1 MFQRLLAILFL
12 MFIGVALVQCGR
24 RGTLT
29 GGPKDIDPP
38 VLLKAEPENMSINF
52 KAKKI
57 RLYFDEYIKL
67 QDVQEQLIVSPPL
80 KYLPDITPQGGAS
93 KYVEIKIKDTLRENT
108 TYTFNFGQ
116 SVQDNNE
123 GNPSRF
129 LTYVFSTGDYIDSL
143 QISGVVKDAFNKKA
157 DEFISVMLYEL
168 DTAYTDSTVFKRPP
182 NYITNTL
189 DSTVIFRLNN
199 LKEGNYALFAL
210 KDASKNNIFDQNSD
224 KIGFLKDTISLPTDS
239 TYLLTLFKEIPNY
252 ATAVPSFAA
261 KNKII
266 FGYFGGD
273 ETVAITPLTTLPDTV
288 NTLIK
293 KQYQKD
299 SIDFWFTPFEF
310 DSLVFTVANMK
321 QKVIDTFTVK
331 SRKVELDSLILTPNQ
346 RGSLTFNDTFHI
358 AGTTPLVA
366 TDSTKIKMINKDSLD
381 VALQTQLDTIAN
393 KVDFNFPLE
402 PNENYSLELL
412 PGAITDFFGETND
425 TLTYSLSTQSFADY
439 GNLTINVQGAVSY
452 PIIVQ
457 LTDGDGKVKLEIY
470 AEKEQPFE
478 FNNLEPATYLI
489 RVIEDR
495 NANRKWDT
503 GNFLKNLQPEKV
515 RYYPEEIEI
524 RANWEKI
531 ETFILR
537 E

>member
-1 MFQRLLAILFL
+1 MLRRLLALLFL
-12 MFIGVALVQCGR
+12 VLIGVALVQCGR

-29 GGPKDIDPP
+29 GGPKDVDPP
-38 VLLKAEPENMSINF
+38 ILLRAEPENMSINF
-52 KAKKI
+52 KSKKI

-67 QDVQEQLIVSPPL
+67 QDIQDQLIVSPPL

-116 SVQDNNE
+116 SIQDNNE
-123 GNPSRF
+123 GNPSSF

-143 QISGVVKDAFNKKA
+143 EVLGAVKDAFNKKA

-168 DTAYTDSTVFKRPP
+168 DTAYTDSTIFKKPP

-189 DSTVIFRLNN
+189 DSTVIFKLSN
-199 LKEGNYALFAL
+199 LKEGDYALFAL

-224 KIGFLKDTISLPTDS
+224 KIAFLKDTISIPTDS
-239 TYLLTLFKEIPNY
+239 TYLLTLFREIPNY
-252 ATAVPSFAA
+252 AASVPSFAA
-261 KNKII
+261 QNKII

-273 ETVAITPLTTLPDTV
+273 EAIAVKPLTILPDTV
-288 NTLIK
+288 RTLIR
-293 KQYQKD
+293 KQREKD

-310 DSLVFTVANMK
+310 DSLVFTVSNPK
-321 QKVIDTFTVK
+321 QQVIDTFTVK
-331 SRKVELDSLILTPNQ
+331 RRKVELDSLILTPNQ
-346 RGSLTFNDTFHI
+346 RGSLSFNEAFIIT
-358 AGTTPLVA
+358 GTTPLMA
-366 TDSTKIKMINKDSLD
+366 IDSTKIKMINKDSLA
-381 VALQTQLDTIAN
+381 VPLKTRLDTVAN
-393 KVDFNFPLE
+393 QVDFDFALE
-402 PNENYSLELL
+402 PNESYGLELL

-425 TLTYSLSTQSFADY
+425 TLSYGLSTQGYADY
-439 GNLTINVQGAVSY
+439 GNLTMNIQGAVTF

-457 LTDGDGKVKLEIY
+457 LTDTDGKVKLERK
-470 AEKEQPFE
+470 AEEKQAFE
-478 FNNLEPATYLI
+478 FSNIEPATYLI

-495 NANRKWDT
+495 NGNGKWDT
-503 GNFLKNLQPEKV
+503 GNFLKGLQPEKV
-515 RYYPEEIEI
+515 RYYPDEIEI

-531 ETFILR
+531 ETFILQ